1 MDHAAR
7 SRRHPARRFMRSL
20 ASPDSYGSVLVLL
33 VGTYVLTV
41 SLESSWA
48 RSLILLLQVTTV
60 MLVLRVSRAHRMVRR
75 TASAALILA
84 VVASIANL
92 FGSQSD
98 GLGALVFAI
107 AALLY
112 LIAPVS
118 ILRALVMSGE
128 VDRETVFGAI
138 DVYLL
143 IGFFFAFVY
152 RALGYAQGSP
162 FFGAAGEGTI
172 TEDMFFSF
180 TTLTTTG
187 YGNLV
192 PAGNPG
198 QTFAVMEMLLGQ
210 LFLVTAVAKVINVW
224 TPRRRNP
231 RAGAPKDEG
240 RGAGP

>member
-1 MDHAAR
+1 MK
-7 SRRHPARRFMRSL
+7 SL

-33 VGTYVLTV
+33 VGTYILTV

-48 RSLILLLQVTTV
+48 RSIILLLQVTTV
-60 MLVLRVSRAHRMVRR
+60 VLVLRVSRAHRVVRKV
-75 TASAALILA
+75 ASAAFVLA
-84 VVASIANL
+84 VAAAIANL

-98 GLGALVFAI
+98 PLGALVFAI

-112 LIAPVS
+112 LIAPMS

-152 RALGYAQGSP
+152 RALGYAQGSA

-172 TEDMFFSF
+172 TQDMFFSF

-231 RAGAPKDEG
+231 RAEAPGDED